1 MLLHI
6 RYSSVIMNDETFILA
21 EKEAK
26 EKLRTAILKLNDCYR
41 QQNELGK
48 EITDLRAVV
57 VSLSRMRNVE
67 FVEED
72 EFGMTDAIRLVL
84 ASKSMSMNADDV
96 RAGLYEIGF
105 DTNQY
110 QNAMAAIQTSLK
122 RLADKGEA
130 AVATVN
136 QKPTYLWAG
145 NNVQLKSLTHD
156 FKPGTSISKK

>member
-1 MLLHI
+1 MLLFI
-6 RYSSVIMNDETFILA
+6 RYASAIMNDETFILA

-26 EKLRTAILKLNDCYR
+26 EKLRTAILKLNACYR
-41 QQNELGK
+41 EQNELGK

-57 VSLSRMRNVE
+57 VSLSRMRDVE

-72 EFGMTDAIRLVL
+72 EFGMTDSIRLVL
-84 ASKSMSMNADDV
+84 AAKGVSMNADDV

-130 AVATVN
+130 AMATVN
-136 QKPTYLWAG
+136 QKPTYRWAG

-156 FKPGTSISKK
+156 LEPGTSISKK